1 MLYNTFKHRRNSIVK
16 HRVMCMVSGQTFYVE
31 CYARN
36 RQEAINVALSQ
47 YPNARV
53 MSSTIVY

>member
-1 MLYNTFKHRRNSIVK
+1 MK
-16 HRVMCMVSGQTFYVE
+16 HRVTCMVSGQTVYVE

-36 RQEAINVALSQ
+36 RQEAIQVALSQ

-53 MSSTIVY
+53 MSSTVVF

>member
-1 MLYNTFKHRRNSIVK
+1 MK

-36 RQEAINVALSQ
+36 RQEAIQVALSQ

-53 MSSTIVY
+53 MSSTVVF

>member
-1 MLYNTFKHRRNSIVK
+1 MR
-16 HRVMCMVSGQTFYVE
+16 HRVTCMVSGQTFYVE

-36 RQEAINVALSQ
+36 RQEAIQVALSQ

-53 MSSTIVY
+53 MSSTIVF

>member
-1 MLYNTFKHRRNSIVK
+1 MK

-31 CYARN
+31 CYARD
-36 RQEAINVALSQ
+36 REEAIRVARSQ

-53 MSSTIVY
+53 MSSTIVYK

>member
-1 MLYNTFKHRRNSIVK
+1 
-16 HRVMCMVSGQTFYVE
+16 MVSGQTFYVD

-36 RQEAINVALSQ
+36 RQEAIQVALAQ
-47 YPNARV
+47 YPNARI

>member
-1 MLYNTFKHRRNSIVK
+1 MK

-36 RQEAINVALSQ
+36 CQEAVQVALAQ
-47 YPNARV
+47 YPNARI
-53 MSSTIVY
+53 MSSNIVY

>member
-1 MLYNTFKHRRNSIVK
+1 MK
-16 HRVMCMVSGQTFYVE
+16 HRVMCMVSGQTFYVD

-36 RQEAINVALSQ
+36 REEAIRVALFQ